1 MVAQKFERLNI
12 NVYLSSGTS
21 SKRGQDSADTREL
34 EILTVG
40 AVEGNP
46 KRIYGVDLLLGI
58 VFDLSILDVC

>member
-12 NVYLSSGTS
+12 NVYLSSGS